1 MDINFNLITD
11 GWIKTNKGVVGL
23 LELLSSDEIE
33 VYGNFLEKASL
44 YKFVIGLA
52 QGVLP
57 LKNDQINR
65 ANIPH
70 LKAELCGYL
79 KSNLGKF
86 NLYGKNAFLQID
98 NIDEFNPRKENSGV
112 LMLHIPGNNSPVF
125 QYNQL
130 VRKLS
135 DSEKAISLIVFQN
148 FSFGGKRYS
157 NYKKESDSFVKISG
171 TPKSAPSIGQNG
183 LLHVFIEGKSV
194 LETIMLNYIGL
205 ESLESLKYFEGAG
218 VFPWDVSITNRE
230 DFYDSFTKTFIGR
243 LIPLSRFVKFTDD
256 GDVLIAN
263 GFNYPSFKEGVVDP
277 SSYIGMSKGKFITI
291 KASTNENSWK
301 SVMSMLKTFNNEQSV
316 SCVYANNISRSPLI
330 SDKINVIS
338 GGIAVSESMGEVCMK
353 IGDDVVSSSFAFSTS
368 YFNELFFEKM
378 SVYLSVLGAI
388 SAKLRTSVF
397 MFHKDFFEKEVD
409 TSLVL
414 NSFWCFV
421 EKDFINL
428 FLEYLSG
435 VNNFK
440 KVEDIAIICYN
451 KACSDNSPAGLFF
464 KAKNIPNFC

>member
-1 MDINFNLITD
+1 MDINFNLVTD
-11 GWIKTNKGVVGL
+11 GWIKTNKGLVGL

-33 VYGNFLEKASL
+33 IYGNFLEKASL
-44 YKFVIGLA
+44 YKLVIGLA
-52 QGVLP
+52 QGVLS
-57 LKNDQINR
+57 LRDEQINK
-65 ANIPH
+65 ANIP
-70 LKAELCGYL
+70 YL
-79 KSNLGKF
+79 KSELCDYLRSNVINF
-86 NLYGKNAFLQID
+86 NLYGKNAFLQVD
-98 NIDEFNPRKENSGV
+98 NIDEFNPRKEASGI
-112 LMLHIPGNNSPVF
+112 LMLHIPGINSPVF
-125 QYNQL
+125 QYNQI

-135 DSEKAISLIVFQN
+135 DSEKAMALIVFQN
-148 FSFGGKRYS
+148 FSFGGKRYL
-157 NYKKESDSFVKISG
+157 NYKKEADSFVKISG

-183 LLHVFIEGKSV
+183 LLHVFIEGKSA
-194 LETIMLNYIGL
+194 LETIMLNYIGS
-205 ESLESLKYFEGAG
+205 ESLENLKYFESIGC
-218 VFPWDVSITNRE
+218 FPWNVSITNRE
-230 DFYDSFTKTFIGR
+230 GFNDSFTKTLIGR

-256 GDVLIAN
+256 GDVLMAN

-277 SSYIGMSKGKFITI
+277 SSYIGMSKGRFITV
-291 KASTNENSWK
+291 KASTKENSWK
-301 SVMSMLKTFNNEQSV
+301 SVVSMLKTFNNELSV
-316 SCVYANNISRSPLI
+316 SCVYANNISRSALI

-338 GGIAVSESMGEVCMK
+338 GGVAVSESMGEVCMK
-353 IGDDVVSSSFAFSTS
+353 IGDDVVSSSFSFSTS

-397 MFHKDFFEKEVD
+397 MFHKDFFEKDVD

-414 NSFWCFV
+414 NSFWCSV

-440 KVEDIAIICYN
+440 KVEGIAMVCYN
-451 KACSDNSPAGLFF
+451 KVCSDNSPAGLFF